1 MPLTAGEVVNRMKA
15 LLALQG
21 VTWNDGSTRDRFKF
35 GGPDTVVNGIATT
48 FMGTFEAI
56 KKASDLGLNM
66 IIPHEDTYWNDA
78 DNTSLVES
86 DPTYKVKVDFMTKN
100 NIVIFRNH
108 DHMHRQRPDFT
119 FRGSAR
125 EVGLDPMH
133 ETAPDSRRY
142 LIPETTLGELA
153 ARVKKIR
160 GNDAIRVVGDPNA
173 KIRRVAIGAGMATPQ
188 NNSPDIDVVIG
199 GEQREYDGAQ
209 DSPEYTMD
217 AATLGIAKGWII
229 LGHNM
234 SEESGMQE
242 FADWL
247 RPIIPEVKVQH
258 IRAGIV
264 YWAP

>member
-1 MPLTAGEVVNRMKA
+1 MALTAGDVVNRMKA

-21 VTWNDGSTRDRFKF
+21 VPWNDGSTRDRVKF

-56 KKASDLGLNM
+56 KKASDMGLNM

-78 DNTSLVES
+78 DNTSLVEN
-86 DPTYKVKVDFMTKN
+86 DPTYKVKVDFMAKN

-108 DHMHRQRPDFT
+108 DHMHRQKPDFT
-119 FRGSAR
+119 FYGSAR
-125 EVGLDPMH
+125 EVGLDPMY

-142 LIPETTLGELA
+142 VIPETTLGELA

-160 GNDAIRVVGDPNA
+160 GDEAIRVVGDPNA
-173 KIRRVAIGAGMATPQ
+173 KVRRVAIGAGMATPQ

-247 RPIIPEVKVQH
+247 RPIVPEVKVRH
-258 IRAGIV
+258 VRAGTV
-264 YWAP
+264 YWVP